1 MTKSVGRTLLKWEL
15 NNSRLFLNSIFD
27 FIFPRFCPAC
37 NNKLSINENVVCSNC
52 ILSIKRIQND
62 FLQKEYQ
69 KKFANDNL
77 IADFQSL
84 FIFEKEKELQK
95 IIHGLKYENKVYIG
109 KFLGLLLAQELLNEL
124 KKWNAD
130 FIMPI
135 PLHSLKK
142 AQRGYNQS
150 YYIAKGISS
159 VLKIPVVTSTIKRNR
174 FTESQTKKSAVERRI
189 NVEGAFSVRKATKVK
204 NKKIILVDDVIT
216 TGATISECARI
227 LKNSG
232 AKNIYAVS
240 IAIADDYILSG
251 ADTPNIDKPFFNTI

>member
-1 MTKSVGRTLLKWEL
+1 MIKSVGHTLLKWEL
-15 NNSRLFLNSIFD
+15 NNSRVFLNSIFD

-37 NNKLSINENVVCSNC
+37 NNKLSINENVICSNC
-52 ILSIKRIQND
+52 ISSIKLLQND

-69 KKFANDNL
+69 KKFANDNF
-77 IADFQSL
+77 ITDFQSL

-95 IIHGLKYENKVYIG
+95 IIHALKYENKVYIG
-109 KFLGLLLAQELLNEL
+109 KFLGSLLAQELFNEL
-124 KKWNAD
+124 KKWNVD
-130 FIMPI
+130 FIIPI

-142 AQRGYNQS
+142 AQRGFNQS
-150 YYIAKGISS
+150 YYIAKGISR
-159 VLKIPVVTSTIKRNR
+159 VLKIPVENSVIKRNR
-174 FTESQTKKSAVERRI
+174 FTESQTKKSAVERRT
-189 NVEGAFSVRKATKVK
+189 NVEGAFSVRNATKVE

-227 LKNSG
+227 LKFSG

-240 IAIADDYILSG
+240 IAIPDDYILSG